1 MGRTP
6 LDTPARQQEVF
17 AAVLHVFAD
26 VGYARFN
33 MDLVASRARASKASL
48 YQRWPSKAR
57 LIVDALRANMPVLAQ
72 PDEGSFVEDVR
83 AIMRSWGE
91 PRPFDLTGIF
101 LGLLEGSRQD
111 ADLVRLREEHVDRVY
126 TEQLQVAVVRAKDRG
141 ELPRDLD
148 ADVLMTALVSTFVL
162 RSEEADVVG
171 GIVDGLL
178 RPLIGRSF
186 ATEPLVKE

>member
-17 AAVLHVFAD
+17 SAVLTVLAE

-57 LIVDALRANMPVLAQ
+57 LIMDALKANLPDLPQ
-72 PDEGSFVEDVR
+72 PDEGTFAEDVR
-83 AIMRSWGE
+83 QILRSWGE
-91 PRPFDLTGIF
+91 PAPFDIAGIF

-111 ADLVRLREEHVDRVY
+111 ADLACLREEYVDRAY
-126 TEQLQVAVVRAKDRG
+126 TEQLQVAVDRAKVRG
-141 ELPRDLD
+141 ELPEHLD
-148 ADVLMTALVSTFVL
+148 AGILITALISTFVL
-162 RSEEADVVG
+162 RSEEQGVVD

-178 RPLIGRSF
+178 RPLIGTFR
-186 ATEPLVKE
+186 TK

>member
-17 AAVLHVFAD
+17 SAVLGVLAE

-33 MDLVASRARASKASL
+33 MDLVASRARAGKASL

-57 LIVDALRANMPVLAQ
+57 LIMDALRANLPDLPQ
-72 PDEGSFVEDVR
+72 PDEGTFAEDVR
-83 AIMRSWGE
+83 QILRSWGE
-91 PRPFDLTGIF
+91 PGPFDIAGIF

-111 ADLVRLREEHVDRVY
+111 ADLAGLREEYVDRAY
-126 TEQLQVAVVRAKDRG
+126 TEQLQVAVDRAKIRG
-141 ELPRDLD
+141 ELPETLD
-148 ADVLMTALVSTFVL
+148 AGILITALISTFVL
-162 RSEEADVVG
+162 RSEEQGVVD

-178 RPLIGRSF
+178 RPLIGTFS
-186 ATEPLVKE
+186 PK

>member
-57 LIVDALRANMPVLAQ
+57 LIVDALKANMPVLAQ
-72 PDEGSFVEDVR
+72 PDEGSFAEDVR

-91 PRPFDLTGIF
+91 PMPFDLAGIF

-111 ADLVRLREEHVDRVY
+111 ADLVRLREEHIDRTYTEPLRVAVDR
-126 TEQLQVAVVRAKDRG
+126 AKARG

-148 ADVLMTALVSTFVL
+148 AEFLLTALVSTFVL
-162 RSEEADVVG
+162 RSAEHDVVG

-178 RPLIGRSF
+178 RPLIG
-186 ATEPLVKE
+186 